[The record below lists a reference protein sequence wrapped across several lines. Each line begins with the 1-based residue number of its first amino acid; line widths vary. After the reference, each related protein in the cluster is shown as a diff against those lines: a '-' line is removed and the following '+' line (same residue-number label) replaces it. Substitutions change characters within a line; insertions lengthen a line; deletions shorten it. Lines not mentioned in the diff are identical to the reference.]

1 MSSKQFD
8 LRNPIKHARGLG
20 SAKEGTHHYIIQRI
34 SAVALIFLV
43 PWLVWLL
50 VTLIPADYIT
60 VRATLAKPVNAVLLT
75 SLMLMMFWHARL
87 GLQVVIEDYVHK
99 AVPNIIAQLLVWF
112 ACMLGA
118 LISLVAIGRILF
130 AA

>member
-1 MSSKQFD
+1 MSGEQFD
-8 LRNPIKHARGLG
+8 LRNPMKRARGLG
-20 SAKEGTHHYIIQRI
+20 SAKGGTHHFIIQRI

-50 VTLIPADYIT
+50 ITLIPADYAT
-60 VRATLAKPVNAVLLT
+60 VHATLAQPVNAVLLA
-75 SLMLMMFWHARL
+75 SLLLMMFWHARL
-87 GLQVVIEDYVHK
+87 GLQVVIEDYVHT
-99 AVPNIIAQLLVWF
+99 AVPSIIAQLLVWF

-130 AA
+130 AG

>member
-1 MSSKQFD
+1 MSSEQFD
-8 LRNPIKHARGLG
+8 LRNPIKRARGHG

-50 VTLIPADYIT
+50 VTLIPSDYFT

-87 GLQVVIEDYVHK
+87 GLQVVIEDYVHG

-118 LISLVAIGRILF
+118 LISLLAIGRILF

>member
-1 MSSKQFD
+1 MSREQFD
-8 LRNPIKHARGLG
+8 LRDPMKHARAMG
-20 SAKEGTHHYIIQRI
+20 SAKEGTHHFITQRI
-34 SAVALIFLV
+34 SAVALVFLV

-50 VTLIPADYIT
+50 ITLIPADYAT
-60 VRATLAKPVNAVLLT
+60 VRATLAGPVNAVLLA
-75 SLMLMMFWHARL
+75 SLLLMMFWHARL

-112 ACMLGA
+112 ACALGA

-130 AA
+130 AG

>member
-1 MSSKQFD
+1 MSREQFD
-8 LRNPIKHARGLG
+8 LRSPMKRATGRG
-20 SAKEGTHHYIIQRI
+20 SAKEGTHHFIVQRI
-34 SAVALIFLV
+34 SAVALVFLV

-50 VTLIPADYIT
+50 ITLIPADYFT
-60 VRATLAKPVNAVLLT
+60 VRATLAQPVNAVLLL
-75 SLMLMMFWHARL
+75 SLLLMMFWHARL

-99 AVPNIIAQLLVWF
+99 AIPNIIAQLLVWF

-130 AA
+130 AG

>member
-1 MSSKQFD
+1 MSREQFD
-8 LRNPIKHARGLG
+8 LRDPMKRARGLG
-20 SAKEGTHHYIIQRI
+20 SAKEGTHHFIVQRI

-50 VTLIPADYIT
+50 ITLIPADYAT
-60 VRATLAKPVNAVLLT
+60 VRATLARPVNAVLLA
-75 SLMLMMFWHARL
+75 SLLLMMFWHARL
-87 GLQVVIEDYVHK
+87 GLQVVIEDYVHT

-112 ACMLGA
+112 ACTLGA

-130 AA
+130 AG